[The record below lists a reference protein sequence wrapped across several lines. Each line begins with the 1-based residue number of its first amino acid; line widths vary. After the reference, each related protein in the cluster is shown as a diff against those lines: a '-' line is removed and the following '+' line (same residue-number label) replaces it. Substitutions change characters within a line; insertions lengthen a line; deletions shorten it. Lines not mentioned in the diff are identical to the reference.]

1 MLLFINK
8 SIFAHFL
15 NANGFEKSQ
24 YLNKETIHKNWFVV
38 DADGKTLGRFSS
50 EVAKILRGK
59 NKPSFTPHIDC
70 GDYVIVINSDG
81 IKLTGN
87 KWRDKKYVSYSGYPG
102 GQKITSPLEI
112 KDKKSSKFIV
122 EKAVKGMLPK
132 NRLGRQLFR
141 NLFVYEDSK
150 HPHEGQKP
158 KEIKI

>member
-1 MLLFINK
+1 MDSK
-8 SIFAHFL
+8 SY
-15 NANGFEKSQ
+15 KTQ
-24 YLNKETIHKNWFVV
+24 YLNKETIQKSWFVA

-50 EVAKILRGK
+50 EIAKILRGK
-59 NKPSFTPHIDC
+59 NKASFTPHIDC

-81 IKLTGN
+81 IKLTGK

-102 GQKITSPLEI
+102 GQKITTPLEI